1 MCVETVFL
9 REGGFFFKGASFLS
23 FRAITGV
30 FWYNFLVYQ
39 PTLPSKTLIKW
50 SRWTE
55 LNRRPI
61 HYE

>member
-1 MCVETVFL
+1 MCAETVFL
-9 REGGFFFKGASFLS
+9 RGGGFFFKGANLLS
-23 FRAITGV
+23 FRAIMGV

-39 PTLPSKTLIKW
+39 SPHSSQTLIKW
-50 SRWTE
+50 SRWTD

>member
-1 MCVETVFL
+1 MCVEAAFL
-9 REGGFFFKGASFLS
+9 WEGGFFLAGASFLS
-23 FRAITGV
+23 FRAIMGV

-39 PTLPSKTLIKW
+39 SPHPSQTLIKW
-50 SRWTE
+50 SRWTD